1 MTKTSKTADELY
13 KTADKAYEGFCD
25 LSVKGIF
32 NFFYTLN
39 QGCKFLWANRKNRVV
54 LGLSI
59 FSVAAGVGMYLNIV
73 DNIKQ
78 LIALSPCLLLLF
90 ICGLIARIK
99 EYIIKKRSLIFAKI
113 NFKDRCGNFPEI
125 IKIEKTGKGREILT
139 VKSYILFQEWIDSKD
154 RLEQLFNATI
164 AIKKTSKRT
173 EIKIIKFGG
182 CKI

>member
-1 MTKTSKTADELY
+1 MTKTNKTADELY

-25 LSVKGIF
+25 LSIKGVYST
-32 NFFYTLN
+32 FYTLN
-39 QGCKFLWANRKNRVV
+39 QGCKFVWANRNNRIV

-59 FSVAAGVGMYLNIV
+59 FAISASIGIHLNTE
-73 DNIKQ
+73 NELQQ

-99 EYIIKKRSLIFAKI
+99 EYIIKKRSLIFLKI
-113 NFKDRCGNFPEI
+113 NFKDRCGNIPEI
-125 IKIEKTGKGREILT
+125 SKIEKAGKGREILT
-139 VKSYILFQEWIDSKD
+139 IKSYILFQEWIDSKD

-164 AIKKTSKRT
+164 SIKKTSKRT

-182 CKI
+182 VKI